1 MIESHVHLAY
11 APRGPGL
18 LYAVMWFAD
27 RADVYGWF
35 IGERDGG
42 YLASY
47 FMLEHFYARAPTRLY
62 RSAEDDPHG
71 VWLEGPWRRERPL
84 PEPPVPQAL
93 RHDLSRLQDEFI
105 RHWLFFGGEPG
116 TEDEA
121 KALNARELAVRTVN
135 IRPSHLNRLR
145 TAAAVWRYDSTG
157 ADLNV
162 LAHLSQHWPL
172 EHRLPA

>member
-1 MIESHVHLAY
+1 M
-11 APRGPGL
+11 
-18 LYAVMWFAD
+18 
-27 RADVYGWF
+27 
-35 IGERDGG
+35 
-42 YLASY
+42 
-47 FMLEHFYARAPTRLY
+47 
-62 RSAEDDPHG
+62 
-71 VWLEGPWRRERPL
+71 
-84 PEPPVPQAL
+84 PQAL

-105 RHWLFFGGEPG
+105 RHWLFFAREPG

-121 KALNARELAVRTVN
+121 KALNARELAVRHVN

-145 TAAAVWRYDSTG
+145 TGAAVWRYDSPG